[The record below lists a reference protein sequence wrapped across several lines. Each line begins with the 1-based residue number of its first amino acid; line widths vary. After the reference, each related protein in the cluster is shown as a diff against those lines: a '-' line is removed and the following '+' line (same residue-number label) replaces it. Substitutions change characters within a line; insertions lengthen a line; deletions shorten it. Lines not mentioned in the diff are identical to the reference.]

1 MNPNATEA
9 IDRACEGLAR
19 DLRTPPAILRAL
31 TEIERIIA
39 DERDAA
45 DDRRRLRRARL
56 LNALIVMHTSPPEDP
71 EPFDEFTGPMP

>member
-1 MNPNATEA
+1 MNRNATDA
-9 IDRACEGLAR
+9 LDLACEGLAR

-31 TEIERIIA
+31 AEIEKIIE

-45 DDRRRLRRARL
+45 DNRRRLRRARL
-56 LNALIVMHTSPPEDP
+56 MNALIIMHTSPPEDP